1 MPLTRSQTQERL
13 ANIGRSNEMPSC
25 REPDEMPVPRVVLRA
40 DERMG
45 RRKQSRS
52 FLCDRENTSS
62 NSLASM
68 ASRASATEP
77 MMLDAGMLA
86 LLPEDALLLIMHKIV
101 RLPSS
106 LSCNGLEL
114 RAVILE
120 SARSLRALHL
130 SCRFAHAVLV
140 GAGAALRE
148 EMQARASTHIAP
160 ALSLDDM
167 FPFSRQV
174 EREQRSSRQLG
185 AFQDALLSMS
195 VHCAGPCCTKARA
208 EFARAGGDRR
218 ITAAVRRSTVIAS
231 PTSGECAFVAS
242 KRRVEGFRAR
252 NRTCRSPLPEGRM
265 TSEWVLRVS
274 RHDGKELNAL
284 QLVDLGQFS
293 PPHSMRASQCGTAT
307 TLVRSVYASH
317 VDDTTP
323 HSVVLVWDTERAPA
337 DLSDLLEPPQE
348 AEDLG
353 AINAQ
358 DAWWVGNDASRLA
371 VLWST
376 GYVHPIGSVVGANAN
391 SACYFVSMYTPSGNG
406 YAVDTYI
413 GPFQGKAQTASP
425 THDGRDVAVL
435 VRKRPMGAGPGSLA
449 TATRATMLH
458 NVYAESAVEIAHSTA
473 ISFGRGP
480 LVPPHPHDQ
489 SRCPSAVALSPSGD
503 CVVAVHRRAL
513 TVILE
518 VLLRT
523 AINVF
528 VSVQRIDITHWTS
541 LGNGEPSIF
550 DEADNS
556 GTAAAALKLPYAL
569 IFSPCGR
576 FIAVVDQRPL
586 FGLAITNH
594 AIVILDMSRRHDR
607 RGVRALPLAPAEDMA
622 PRSLEWTTTG
632 LWLQPKYGCVFLESE

>member
-1 MPLTRSQTQERL
+1 MSVFQRASTSHER
-13 ANIGRSNEMPSC
+13 
-25 REPDEMPVPRVVLRA
+25 V
-40 DERMG
+40 G
-45 RRKQSRS
+45 RRKRNRP
-52 FLCDRENTSS
+52 FLCDGANASS
-62 NSLASM
+62 DSLASL
-68 ASRASATEP
+68 ASRGSEPEP
-77 MMLDAGMLA
+77 MMLAAGTLG
-86 LLPEDALLLIMHKIV
+86 LLPEDVLLLIMHKIA
-101 RLPSS
+101 RLSSS
-106 LSCNGLEL
+106 LSCSGLEL
-114 RAVILE
+114 RTAILE
-120 SARSLRALHL
+120 GARVLRALHL

-160 ALSLDDM
+160 ALSLDER
-167 FPFSRQV
+167 FPFSKQV
-174 EREQRSSRQLG
+174 EHEQRSSRQLG

-195 VHCAGPCCTKARA
+195 VHCAGPCCTKAHA
-208 EFARAGGDRR
+208 EFARTGGHRR
-218 ITAAVRRSTVIAS
+218 ITAAVRRSTVIAC
-231 PTSGECAFVAS
+231 PATGECAFVAS
-242 KRRVEGFRAR
+242 RQRVEGLRAR
-252 NRTCRSPLPEGRM
+252 NRMNRSPLPDGRM

-274 RHDGKELNAL
+274 RHGGKELNAL

-293 PPHSMRASQCGTAT
+293 PAHSMRASQCGTAT

-317 VDDTTP
+317 VDDTMP

-337 DLSDLLEPPQE
+337 ALSDLLEPPQE

-391 SACYFVSMYTPSGNG
+391 SACYFVAVYTPSGTG
-406 YAVDTYI
+406 YAVDTYT

-458 NVYAESAVEIAHSTA
+458 NVYAETAVEVAHSSA
-473 ISFGRGP
+473 ISYGRGA
-480 LVPPHPHDQ
+480 LVPPHPHDLA
-489 SRCPSAVALSPSGD
+489 RCPSAVALSPSGD
-503 CVVAVHRRAL
+503 CVVAVHKRAL

-518 VLLRT
+518 VLVRT
-523 AINVF
+523 APSVF
-528 VSVQRIDITHWTS
+528 VSVQRIDISHWTS
-541 LGNGEPSIF
+541 LGNGEPSVF
-550 DEADNS
+550 DDTDDN
-556 GTAAAALKLPYAL
+556 GAAASALKLPYAL
-569 IFSPCGR
+569 TFSPCGR

-586 FGLAITNH
+586 FGLTVTNH

-607 RGVRALPLAPAEDMA
+607 RGVRALPLAPAEDVA
-622 PRSLEWTTTG
+622 PRSLEWTTAG
-632 LWLQPKYGCVFLESE
+632 LWLQPKFGCVFLESERERE